1 MLPFLW
7 SQTEQ
12 KTFSIWSN
20 STEIPNKI
28 NQENKTE
35 DKWILTNGKRQR
47 PLNSLPHVVL
57 AWWNNQ
63 RNFWYMTHSTQR
75 SLIASW
81 KSFSGCHP
89 TRVANLV
96 TRLPDLVT
104 FADIPVTNFF
114 EFFSYH
120 MSLSLSLIVF
130 SVAFLTI
137 LYERERERHEIEW
150 RERQRETSAPW
161 YLRRS
166 HSFAHSWAERREA
179 SERVSGAARSGAER
193 SGANERGSR

>member
-1 MLPFLW
+1 MAQVHMFFLPTSICRAVVQMLCLD
-7 SQTEQ
+7 SNLDSR
-12 KTFSIWSN
+12 KKILDSIW
-20 STEIPNKI
+20 I
-28 NQENKTE
+28 
-35 DKWILTNGKRQR
+35 
-47 PLNSLPHVVL
+47 VL
-57 AWWNNQ
+57 ANDLDSC
-63 RNFWYMTHSTQR
+63 NFHKVATLLCEDA
-75 SLIASW
+75 LI
-81 KSFSGCHP
+81 GQLL

-150 RERQRETSAPW
+150 RERQRERP
-161 YLRRS
+161 LHHGIRRS
-166 HSFAHSWAERREA
+166 HS
-179 SERVSGAARSGAER
+179 
-193 SGANERGSR
+193 